1 MLRHH
6 KGYRTGH
13 VVAMEA
19 DNRSCNDPKQAWGGD
34 IDSSGRSADDKDKT
48 RICRPQFFCSGAA
61 GVLVLVVVV
70 LPSRSRLHK
79 RRLHPQNGLVW
90 CTHRRLVEQKR
101 PEYNICT

>member
-34 IDSSGRSADDKDKT
+34 IDSSGRSADDKDN
-48 RICRPQFFCSGAA
+48 IRPEFAGLNFSAGAA
-61 GVLVLVVVV
+61 GVLVLVVV